1 MSYNSEM
8 SVTVNSNVDNMF
20 LAFVLILSIFVTK
33 YERKFKVSPYFE
45 SL

>member
-8 SVTVNSNVDNMF
+8 SVTVNSNVDNVF